1 MDLSEYHTNKQ
12 KKNNMHSV
20 KPVTQKEK
28 YMNTKFDLEQADLK
42 ESYKQSLQNRAERGP
57 NDLEERIEY
66 LTNQNELLKK
76 KLKQM
81 IDKYKIM
88 EDEFERLLEENNNLR
103 IVRNNGKVL

>member
-1 MDLSEYHTNKQ
+1 MT
-12 KKNNMHSV
+12 
-20 KPVTQKEK
+20 TKEQMK
-28 YMNTKFDLEQADLK
+28 
-42 ESYKQSLQNRAERGP
+42 
-57 NDLEERIEY
+57 ERIEY

-81 IDKYKIM
+81 IDKYRVM

>member
-1 MDLSEYHTNKQ
+1 
-12 KKNNMHSV
+12 MHNV
-20 KPVTQKEK
+20 KHATQKESLV
-28 YMNTKFDLEQADLK
+28 NT
-42 ESYKQSLQNRAERGP
+42 RGP

-81 IDKYKIM
+81 INKYKVM

>member
-1 MDLSEYHTNKQ
+1 
-12 KKNNMHSV
+12 
-20 KPVTQKEK
+20 
-28 YMNTKFDLEQADLK
+28 MNT
-42 ESYKQSLQNRAERGP
+42 RGP

-81 IDKYKIM
+81 IEKYRVM

>member
-1 MDLSEYHTNKQ
+1 
-12 KKNNMHSV
+12 V
-20 KPVTQKEK
+20 
-28 YMNTKFDLEQADLK
+28 NT
-42 ESYKQSLQNRAERGP
+42 RGP

-81 IDKYKIM
+81 IDKYRVM

>member
-1 MDLSEYHTNKQ
+1 MST
-12 KKNNMHSV
+12 
-20 KPVTQKEK
+20 
-28 YMNTKFDLEQADLK
+28 
-42 ESYKQSLQNRAERGP
+42 RGP

-81 IDKYKIM
+81 IEKYRVM
-88 EDEFERLLEENNNLR
+88 EDEFDKLLEENNNLR